1 MVLKYVTK
9 NGMRIHEPPYTQARR
24 MSSTGASAVVRL
36 LLPAQPMTV
45 KRANE
50 TTMDLEQIIDDL
62 VYRKKKLDLDSTE
75 RKLINRILT
84 GLRYSYEDAGGIKH
98 SSLRPLQKPAFAPA
112 RMPAY
117 SRTHPKTCCAHFSRR
132 NFFVFNVF
140 LSILLHPRLKPS
152 STTRWSSLVSFG
164 IFRAD
169 RKTISDCRPISSS
182 TLRASANSG
191 VSMQ

>member
-62 VYRKKKLDLDSTE
+62 VYRKKKLDLDSPE
-75 RKLINRILT
+75 RQLINRILT
-84 GLRYSYEDAGGIKH
+84 GLRYSYEDAGGIIED
-98 SSLRPLQKPAFAPA
+98 LDRDWGATCRPLAASTATGQGQVLPF
-112 RMPAY
+112 
-117 SRTHPKTCCAHFSRR
+117 
-132 NFFVFNVF
+132 
-140 LSILLHPRLKPS
+140 RL
-152 STTRWSSLVSFG
+152 T
-164 IFRAD
+164 D
-169 RKTISDCRPISSS
+169 
-182 TLRASANSG
+182 
-191 VSMQ
+191 